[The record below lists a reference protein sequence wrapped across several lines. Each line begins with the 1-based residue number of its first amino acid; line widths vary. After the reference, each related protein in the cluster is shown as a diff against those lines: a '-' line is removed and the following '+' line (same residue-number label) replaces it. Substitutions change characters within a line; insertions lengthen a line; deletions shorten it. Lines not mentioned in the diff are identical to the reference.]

1 MKGVGIM
8 GALLEFENVTYGYS
22 NGGKRIEILK
32 NTNATFEKGK
42 FYTILGP
49 SGSGKTTT
57 LALAGALDLPQKG
70 RVIYKGED
78 IKKIGLT
85 KHRKKNI
92 SLIFQNYNL
101 INYMTALENVT
112 MAMEISGSHKGERK
126 SQAMKLLKE
135 LGLTEDEAKRNVM
148 KLSGGQQ
155 QRVAIAR
162 ALASDVDVIL
172 ADEPT
177 GNLDIKTA
185 KEIIAILEE
194 LAHNKQKCVIVV
206 SHSQEIANRSDMILK
221 FEDGELKKVAIKNL

>member
-1 MKGVGIM
+1 M

-32 NTNATFEKGK
+32 GTNASFEKGK

-70 RVIYKGED
+70 RVLYKDED

-101 INYMTALENVT
+101 INYMTGIENVT
-112 MAMEISGSHKGERK
+112 MAMEISGSHKDDRK
-126 SQAMKLLKE
+126 EQALKLLKE

-162 ALASDVDVIL
+162 ALATDVDVIL

-177 GNLDIKTA
+177 GNL
-185 KEIIAILEE
+185 
-194 LAHNKQKCVIVV
+194 
-206 SHSQEIANRSDMILK
+206 M
-221 FEDGELKKVAIKNL
+221 

>member
-1 MKGVGIM
+1 MQ
-8 GALLEFENVTYGYS
+8 ALLKFENVSYGYS
-22 NGGKRIEILK
+22 NAGKRIEILK
-32 NTNATFEKGK
+32 DTNASFESGK

-57 LALAGALDLPQKG
+57 LALAGALDLPQNGK
-70 RVIYKGED
+70 VLFMNED

-112 MAMEISGSHKGERK
+112 MAMDITNSHKGERK
-126 SQAMKLLKE
+126 TQAMKLLKE
-135 LGLTEDEAKRNVM
+135 LGLSEDEAKRNVM

-162 ALASDVDVIL
+162 ALASDAEVIL

-177 GNLDIKTA
+177 GNLDINTA
-185 KEIIAILEE
+185 KEIIDIFER
-194 LAHNKQKCVIVV
+194 LAHEKGKCVVAV
-206 SHSQEIANRSDMILK
+206 SHSQEIANRSDVILK
-221 FEDGELKKVAIKNL
+221 FENGELKTLANA